1 MATLTQVFPHI
12 HIEESAL
19 GNSNTT
25 FIKVSSQEKDEWQ
38 NGIFHNSPYGI
49 FRLGTEKGVMKL
61 ELISKGLNTNKFR
74 KCKCKDMETALEK
87 IQQWMTK

>member
-1 MATLTQVFPHI
+1 MAFKLAKVFPYI
-12 HIEESAL
+12 SIEESAL

-49 FRLGTEKGVMKL
+49 FRFGTEKGVMKL
-61 ELISKGLNTNKFR
+61 ELISSGLGTNKFR
-74 KCKCKDMETALEK
+74 KCKCKDIETAFQKIEK
-87 IQQWMTK
+87 WMV